1 MFNKSRGMNNL
12 TGKAKAERAKYA
24 REWRRKNP
32 EKVRAI
38 NARYWN
44 KKAQEGPQTHE
55 NEEGEQ

>member
-12 TGKAKAERAKYA
+12 TGNAKAERAKYA

-44 KKAQEGPQTHE
+44 KKALEDQQKHK
-55 NEEGEQ
+55 NEEEEQ